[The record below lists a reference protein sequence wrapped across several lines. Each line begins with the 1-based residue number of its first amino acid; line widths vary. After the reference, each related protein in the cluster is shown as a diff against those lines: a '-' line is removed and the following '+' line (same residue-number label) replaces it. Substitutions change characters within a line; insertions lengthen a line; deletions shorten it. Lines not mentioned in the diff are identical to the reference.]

1 MDIIPAVDIL
11 DGAVV
16 RLLRGS
22 YDEVTIY
29 DRDPV
34 AVAARFVGQ
43 GAPLIHVV
51 DLDAARGRTR
61 DLSVLED
68 LARAAIPFQ
77 AGGGVRTAADAGR
90 TLEAGAL
97 RIVVGSV
104 LTSGSDESYGIV
116 EVAEPARVV
125 AAIDVRAGRAVG
137 SGWLDGG
144 APLPDMVAR
153 VLAHGIPRAL
163 VTGIDRDGT
172 MEGPDIDL
180 LNAVREHGPRLEL
193 IASGGVGTLEDLAVL
208 RSSGVRI
215 EAAIVGKAL
224 YESRFTVADAVE
236 LLSDHR

>member
-22 YDEVTIY
+22 YEEVTLY

-34 AVAARFVGQ
+34 AVAARFISQ

-68 LARAAIPFQ
+68 LARAGIPFQ
-77 AGGGVRTAADAGR
+77 AGGGVRTAADALR

-104 LTSGSDESYGIV
+104 LTSSSEDSHRIV
-116 EVAEPARVV
+116 DVAGPARVV

-144 APLPDMVAR
+144 TPLPDMVAR
-153 VLAHGIPRAL
+153 VVAHDIPRAL

-172 MEGPDIDL
+172 MEGPDLDL
-180 LNAVREHGPRLEL
+180 LNAVRELGPQLDL
-193 IASGGVGTLEDLAVL
+193 IASGGVGSLGDLSVL
-208 RSSGVRI
+208 RSSEVRL

-224 YESRFTVADAVE
+224 YESQFTVADAVE
-236 LLSDHR
+236 SLSGPG

>member
-11 DGAVV
+11 NGAVV

-34 AVAARFVGQ
+34 AVAARFVAE

-51 DLDAARGRTR
+51 DLDAARGRAR
-61 DLSVLED
+61 DLSVLENM
-68 LARAAIPFQ
+68 ARAGIPFQ
-77 AGGGVRTAADAGR
+77 AGGGVRTAADALR

-104 LTSGSDESYGIV
+104 LTSASDESYGIV
-116 EVAEPARVV
+116 DVAGATRVV
-125 AAIDVRAGRAVG
+125 AAIDVRAGRAMG

-180 LNAVREHGPRLEL
+180 LNAVREHGAQLDL
-193 IASGGVGTLEDLAVL
+193 IASGGVGTLGDLAVL
-208 RSSGVRI
+208 RSSGVRL

-224 YESRFTVADAVE
+224 YESRFTVAGAVE
-236 LLSDHR
+236 FLSGPR